1 MSGGDPGE
9 TARQGKPIL
18 ISIIVEALGLAEDE
32 IELSSD
38 SRILGAIP
46 EFDSMALVAV
56 LTGVEEQFGFRVED
70 EEISA
75 ETFETLGTLAAFVSG
90 KLGG

>member
-1 MSGGDPGE
+1 MSGDAGE
-9 TARQGKPIL
+9 TARPIERIL
-18 ISIIVEALGLAEDE
+18 VSIIVEALGLAEHD
-32 IELSSD
+32 IELSSS

-75 ETFETLGTLAAFVSG
+75 ETFETLGTLAAFVSS
-90 KLGG
+90 KLSG

>member
-1 MSGGDPGE
+1 MTGGSAD
-9 TARQGKPIL
+9 TARRVEPIL
-18 ISIIVEALGLAEDE
+18 ISIILEALGLAEQE
-32 IELSSD
+32 IQLRTD

-75 ETFETLGTLAAFVSG
+75 DTFETLGTLAAFVSR
-90 KLGG
+90 KLSE

>member
-1 MSGGDPGE
+1 MSGDRVE
-9 TARQGKPIL
+9 KTRQVEPIL
-18 ISIIVEALGLAEDE
+18 VSIIVEALGLAEHDL
-32 IELSSD
+32 ELRTE

-56 LTGVEEQFGFRVED
+56 LTGVEEQFGFRVDD

-75 ETFETLGTLAAFVSG
+75 ETFETLGTLAAFVSR